1 MQTTIQAFDDLTI
14 YQLHMLYQARTDVF
28 VVEQQCAYPEVDATD
43 LTAYH
48 VLIEN
53 AQHELCAYCRLYPGQ
68 QAATW
73 HIGRVLVRQQNR
85 GHGLA
90 KQLLDA
96 SIAWLKSQQQASQI
110 ELDAQVY
117 LVPFYQQIGF
127 ESVGQPFDDYGIEH
141 QHMRLQ

>member
-1 MQTTIQAFDDLTI
+1 MQTMIQSFDDLTT
-14 YQLHMLYQARTDVF
+14 YQLHTIYQARTDVF

-43 LTAYH
+43 LIAYH
-48 VLIEN
+48 VSIKDE
-53 AQHELCAYCRLYPGQ
+53 QDELCAYCRLYPGLQ
-68 QAATW
+68 GETW

-90 KQLLDA
+90 SQLLADG
-96 SIAWLKSQQQASQI
+96 IAWLKSQQQVNQI

-117 LVPFYQQIGF
+117 LVPFYQRIGF
-127 ESVGQPFDDYGIEH
+127 KLVGQPFDDYGIQH